1 MDGQIQIMLQFG
13 GLLFLLQLDVNIYTN
28 WKTFLDNITLE
39 NILLELLTISFKESA
54 KEKLLRLSLTMDQM
68 SEKQEN

>member
-13 GLLFLLQLDVNIYTN
+13 GLPFLLQLDVNIYTN

-39 NILLELLTISFKESA
+39 NISLALLTMLFKES
-54 KEKLLRLSLTMDQM
+54 EKKKLPQLSLTMDQM